1 MVSKTSDLHEIPTR
15 CTLPFVVGH
24 PRLVA
29 ESNVRNLLIV
39 PTATASYSGLLRNR
53 RTACQELEMLMLELK
68 INPSFENLEAAKREL
83 LKKLPTVKSSHR
95 CEALGR
101 GLGYGSHSA
110 ARAASKMTADPV
122 TVDGQA
128 FQKYLESQGFNV
140 SPNVLYRAIAKVAI
154 ANVVT
159 ANELLSIWG
168 IGYGRSQR
176 KPDGKWEDPQERYA
190 RFKEHRSELLDDY
203 AITPFLLSLALLTGV
218 VRTKTIRQGTGSYG
232 VKHIAENFKCT
243 YPDGEKLGPHY
254 VPNGVLIAAAIHAGF
269 MKKSH
274 FDELGYHSLNVTFNM
289 SKPCLDDLDYEIRP
303 DSGRSQDQRRAEERR
318 RLKKASPTLWGL

>member
-1 MVSKTSDLHEIPTR
+1 MTSDLHEMPTR
-15 CTLPFVVGH
+15 CTLPLVVGH

-29 ESNVRNLLIV
+29 ESNVRNLLIFS
-39 PTATASYSGLLRNR
+39 TATASYSGLLRNR
-53 RTACQELEMLMLELK
+53 RTACQELEMLMFELK
-68 INPSFENLEAAKREL
+68 INPNFENLEAAKREL

-110 ARAASKMTADPV
+110 ARVASKLTADPV

-128 FQKYLESQGFNV
+128 FRKYLESQGFNV

-176 KPDGKWEDPQERYA
+176 KPDGKWEDPHERYA

-203 AITPFLLSLALLTGV
+203 AITPSSCHL
-218 VRTKTIRQGTGSYG
+218 
-232 VKHIAENFKCT
+232 
-243 YPDGEKLGPHY
+243 
-254 VPNGVLIAAAIHAGF
+254 
-269 MKKSH
+269 
-274 FDELGYHSLNVTFNM
+274 
-289 SKPCLDDLDYEIRP
+289 PC
-303 DSGRSQDQRRAEERR
+303 
-318 RLKKASPTLWGL
+318 